1 MLKYKVKKCNHIL
14 LLIKKS
20 ADCVERGRLG
30 LESKPCHL
38 PTMHTSS
45 ESRFHSVVDE
55 GRPYLGYCVML
66 AGNLLPTFRRD
77 LLPSPSC

>member
-1 MLKYKVKKCNHIL
+1 MLKYKAKKCNHIL

-20 ADCVERGRLG
+20 ADCVECGRLS

-38 PTMHTSS
+38 QTMRTSS

-55 GRPYLGYCVML
+55 GCYLGYGAML
-66 AGNLLPTFRRD
+66 PGNLLPTFLRNF
-77 LLPSPSC
+77 LPSPSW